1 MSTLQHVLRE
11 HGYILPSFHT
21 YGGKQGYHDIG
32 PNGKQ
37 VLNKL
42 IDLWRKKFLFSFD
55 IDEIECPI
63 ITPNAVLTASGHVS
77 KFTDPI
83 IYDNEGKMHRVD
95 HLIEDL
101 NREHGF
107 NYKPESMSNFE
118 MAKVVEEHKLIVSDN
133 YQVEDKNLMFEV
145 DDSNEPSFLRPEL
158 AQGIVLNLER
168 YHSQFRKKL
177 PFGLAQIGRSYR
189 KEISPKPFTRMREFM
204 QAEIEYAYD
213 PEDNFENL
221 RRKLTTCD
229 RNLVLVD
236 RNGIE
241 MNITAAVALDRGIVT
256 NPIVLQFIVATDE
269 FVTDIGIKNYR
280 FRQHTENEMAHY
292 ASDCWDL
299 ECEIDGNWIECA
311 GLADRGCYDLK
322 CHNLVFSREL
332 VVPKKIVE
340 KTVIPNKKLIGTIYK
355 QNANKVFEYFASVDK
370 DQFIEMLLSGTPI
383 VIDNLPPLV
392 ETMFTIKIKETTT
405 NVENFYP
412 HIVEPS
418 FGIDRLLYALFYS
431 SLWTRESDE
440 NRHVLSLPQTVV
452 PYDIAVLQ
460 LSNNDKILEKVD
472 EITTRLRKY
481 YRVYTDSSGVAIGR
495 RYARLDQIGVK
506 YAITVDFGTVEQGE
520 LYNTVTIRERDST
533 DQTRHTLPDGDSIVE
548 FFTSVTKK

>member
-1 MSTLQHVLRE
+1 MSTLQHVLKE
-11 HGYILPSFHT
+11 HGFIMPSFHL
-21 YGGKQGYHDIG
+21 YGGKQGYHVIG

-55 IDEIECPI
+55 IDEIECPT
-63 ITPNAVLTASGHVS
+63 ITPNSVLMASGHVS

-83 IYDNEGKMHRVD
+83 IYDNEGRMHRVD

-101 NREHGF
+101 NREQGY
-107 NYKPESMSNFE
+107 NYKPESMTNFE

-133 YQVEDKNLMFEV
+133 YLVEDKNLMFEV

-168 YHSQFRKKL
+168 YYSQFRKKL
-177 PFGLAQIGRSYR
+177 PFGLAQIGKSYR
-189 KEISPKPFTRMREFM
+189 KEVSTKPFTRMREFM

-221 RRKLTTCD
+221 RKKLATCS
-229 RNLVLVD
+229 RNLILVD
-236 RNGIE
+236 KNGIE
-241 MNITAAVALDRGIVT
+241 MSITAAVALDRSVVS
-256 NPIVLQFIVATDE
+256 NPIILQFILATDE
-269 FVTDIGIKNYR
+269 FVSEIGIKNYR

-299 ECEIDGNWIECA
+299 ECEIEGSWVECA
-311 GLADRGCYDLK
+311 GFADRGCYDLK
-322 CHNLVFSREL
+322 CHNILFPRDL
-332 VVPKKIVE
+332 DIPKKIVE
-340 KTVIPNKKLIGTIYK
+340 KTVVPNKKLIGTTYK
-355 QNANKVFEYFASVDK
+355 QDAKKVFEYFASNDK
-370 DQFIEMLLSGTPI
+370 DQFIEMLLSDTPI
-383 VIDNLPPLV
+383 VIEDLPPLN
-392 ETMFTIKIKETTT
+392 EEMFTIKVQETTT
-405 NVENFYP
+405 SIENFYP
-412 HIVEPS
+412 HVVEPS
-418 FGIDRLLYALFYS
+418 FGIDRLIYAMFYS
-431 SLWTRESDE
+431 AFWTRESDE
-440 NRHVLSLPQTVV
+440 NRHVLSLPQTIV

-472 EITTRLRKY
+472 EITTKLRKY

-506 YAITVDFGTVEQGE
+506 YAITVDFETVEPGE
-520 LYNTVTIRERDST
+520 LYNTVTVRERDST
-533 DQTRHTLPDGDSIVE
+533 DQTRHVLPSSNNVVE
-548 FFTSVTKK
+548 FFTSVTKN